1 MFPSW
6 LFPGYVL
13 FLEED
18 HYVAEDFLH
27 VLNLLK
33 GEREKRKDVGDII
46 CLGTYLK
53 HAKAGGDTNWV
64 SHVSLQT

>member
-1 MFPSW
+1 M
-6 LFPGYVL
+6 L

-27 VLNLLK
+27 VLNLLRE
-33 GEREKRKDVGDII
+33 EREKKKDVGDII

-53 HAKAGGDTNWV
+53 HAKAGADTNWV
-64 SHVSLQT
+64 S

>member
-1 MFPSW
+1 M
-6 LFPGYVL
+6 

-64 SHVSLQT
+64 SPSFHVSL